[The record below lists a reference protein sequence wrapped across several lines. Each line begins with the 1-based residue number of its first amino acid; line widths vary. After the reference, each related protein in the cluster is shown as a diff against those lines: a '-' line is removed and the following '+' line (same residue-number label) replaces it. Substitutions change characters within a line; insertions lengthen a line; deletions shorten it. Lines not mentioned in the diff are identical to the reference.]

1 MNWKYA
7 VVLIVVVTLSACRNE
22 PLRREYQ
29 EAVFEAPAA
38 EPRLPPGHPSIGS
51 DMNDPAMKAMIADS
65 AVEAPIIWETPDGW
79 TEIPGDGM
87 RLATLKSPDG
97 LVQIS
102 IISFGGQAGGVE
114 GNVVRWLGQLNITL
128 DDQALKNFIA
138 DSESVSS
145 TGGFNV
151 RIFRLTSLAPD
162 ADSSMIAAMTEI
174 PGAIVFFKMTGP
186 AKNLEAHFP
195 DFHDFCQ
202 SLELKS

>member
-1 MNWKYA
+1 MNWKYT
-7 VVLIVVVTLSACRNE
+7 VPLIVVVTLSACRNE

-51 DMNDPAMKAMIADS
+51 DMNDPALKAMIAGS
-65 AVEAPIIWETPDGW
+65 AVEAPIIWKTPDGW
-79 TEIPGDGM
+79 TELPGDGM

-114 GNVVRWLGQLNITL
+114 GNVVRWLGQLNIEL

-138 DSESVSS
+138 ESESVVS
-145 TGGFNV
+145 TGGLNV
-151 RIFRLTSLAPD
+151 RIFRFTSLSAD
-162 ADSSMIAAMTEI
+162 AEPSMIAAMTEI
-174 PGAIVFFKMTGP
+174 PGATVFIKMTGA
-186 AKNLEAHFP
+186 AKDLETHFP
-195 DFHDFCQ
+195 SFHDFCQ
-202 SLELKS
+202 SLELKK